1 MHRDDSH
8 AGYRCA
14 SAPSWCRKALLSL
27 LLAAAGSSAFAVT
40 IAEKARESGCVNKP
54 VAIISGFYKCNTA
67 SGAEAFFNV
76 PGVTDSR
83 GADVGSPKT
92 SAPTPT
98 PPGFQRVD
106 PATQKSR
113 DDVRRKVLTDELS
126 TEEQLLAEARA
137 SYANGAPVP
146 LAEEQNDA
154 EKYRERIAHLRQ
166 AVQLHE
172 RNIEALKKEIGT
184 TK

>member
-1 MHRDDSH
+1 MHRNDSH
-8 AGYRCA
+8 AGNRCA
-14 SAPSWCRKALLSL
+14 IAPSWCRRALAVL
-27 LLAAAGSSAFAVT
+27 LLAAAGGNAFAVT
-40 IAEKARESGCVNKP
+40 IAEKARESGCANKP
-54 VAIISGFYKCNTA
+54 VAILSGFYKCNTA

-76 PGVTDSR
+76 PGVTESR
-83 GADVGSPKT
+83 GADVGSPK
-92 SAPTPT
+92 SATPT

-137 SYANGAPVP
+137 TYANGAPVP
-146 LAEEQNDA
+146 LAEEQHDA
-154 EKYRERIAHLRQ
+154 EKYRERIARLRQ

-172 RNIEALKKEIGT
+172 RNIEALKKELGT